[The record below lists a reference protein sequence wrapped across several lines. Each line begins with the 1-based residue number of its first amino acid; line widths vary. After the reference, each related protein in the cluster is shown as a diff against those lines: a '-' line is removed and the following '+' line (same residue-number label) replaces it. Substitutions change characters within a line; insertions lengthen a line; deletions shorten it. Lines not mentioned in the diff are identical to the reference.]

1 MNERELQAIV
11 QKYSKNFEML
21 LENNSFAIDETK
33 IFQTENPITEPT
45 TRGGVYFAE
54 MKELKVE
61 AIVQDTSISK
71 HLSKEGL
78 VYIEVPGVMG
88 WNREN
93 INKKKSMGLT
103 SSNNFL
109 IFGSFSLISIFILF
123 NLETMFDLPD

>member
-71 HLSKEGL
+71 HLSKAMLGPNKEFLDILLQASIGNKQTISL
-78 VYIEVPGVMG
+78 VTNLTNIMQNTSKIHLYLTLKDAIIE
-88 WNREN
+88 
-93 INKKKSMGLT
+93 SQ
-103 SSNNFL
+103 
-109 IFGSFSLISIFILF
+109 
-123 NLETMFDLPD
+123 